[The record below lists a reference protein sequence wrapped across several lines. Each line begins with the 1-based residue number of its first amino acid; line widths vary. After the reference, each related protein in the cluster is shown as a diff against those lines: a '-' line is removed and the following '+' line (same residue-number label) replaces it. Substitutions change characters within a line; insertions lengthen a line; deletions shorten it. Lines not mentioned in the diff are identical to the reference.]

1 MPIVSLPTLK
11 FLEYKGHPSEG
22 ATFLDHIEIPLDCH
36 VHIPHCHGELP
47 HAATKEQCQSILT
60 TYFRYVKR
68 HLKSLEPS
76 HITLSINA
84 LYGII
89 VRINAE
95 SEIPVDAPL
104 LVSIPLHKKGD
115 TSIPFTIL
123 ETLSLYEFSC
133 VTYLKLHYI
142 GDLNPALGSFFCFFT
157 SLRTIWGNGETFESL
172 AALQNYTN
180 TAKKQTILF
189 PLLEAITLNSY
200 YGSLGSSA
208 GTPVNQAAAFIL
220 SRTRYGHPIS
230 TLHLPYYD
238 ESVAPNLAV
247 LTEEAKGLK
256 VLYTRTI

>member
-1 MPIVSLPTLK
+1 MPIASLPNLK
-11 FLEYKGHPSEG
+11 FLEYTSDPSEG
-22 ATFLDHIEIPLDCH
+22 AMFLDHIEIPLDCH
-36 VHIPHCHGELP
+36 VQIPHCRGELP
-47 HAATKEQCQSILT
+47 HAATEEQCHSILT
-60 TYFRYVKR
+60 TYFRYAQR

-76 HITLSINA
+76 LISLSINA
-84 LYGII
+84 FYCII
-89 VRINAE
+89 VQINAE

-104 LVSIPLHKKGD
+104 VVSIPLHKKGD
-115 TSIPFTIL
+115 TSIPFTTL
-123 ETLSLYEFSC
+123 ESLSLYEFSC

-180 TAKKQTILF
+180 TTKKQPILF
-189 PLLEAITLNSY
+189 PLLEAITLNGY

-208 GTPVNQAAAFIL
+208 GTAVNQAVAFIL

-238 ESVAPNLAV
+238 GSVAPELAV
-247 LTEEAKGLK
+247 LAEEAKGLK
-256 VLYTRTI
+256 VLYTRAI